1 MATAEYMVTTPPG
14 AYILPLVGF
23 VAVGSIFQAP
33 TEDKD
38 GNPVEYLPSRH
49 FRAMNAEAVGGLM
62 KVQARLREE
71 AKKWD
76 EISKNTAITQARRDA
91 AYQRS
96 IQLAEQADEM
106 KIEGQARSQPEGDGG
121 ANRVRTSSRP
131 SIKEARG
138 GPVETEWARGG
149 ATCPGHCEARWAPQR
164 KSASTTGRS

>member
-106 KIEGQARSQPEGDGG
+106 KIEVMSLPKEEPK
-121 ANRVRTSSRP
+121 VRPGLSLKEMGERTEFAPPAGHPSR
-131 SIKEARG
+131 KRAADR
-138 GPVETEWARGG
+138 
-149 ATCPGHCEARWAPQR
+149 
-164 KSASTTGRS
+164 